1 LVTLESNDDA
11 KATAQRL
18 VEQATVNLAHVNRV
32 EISDSIA
39 PAYQQASE
47 LINSAQHA
55 MLDQDYMA
63 ASSLAEKASA
73 LLSQLPSQK

>member
-47 LINSAQHA
+47 LINSAQRA
-55 MLDQDYMA
+55 MLDQDYIA